1 PTPTRSHPFLHSP
14 SHSTHPHSFPTR
26 RSSDLH
32 RVSHVGPH
40 DRSLVSKAEM
50 FFLMNENPANAT
62 SNQLSIRR
70 LKSHFQNQALSRSFV
85 CQAICLLLDSQIV
98 LTIFHLHLFSS
109 LYQHPFVIYWLVESI
124 GSKLLQHVAFLFQ
137 STELNH
143 ALIQNK
149 YQASVLH
156 TINSGTIVF
165 GSVYEMLMKY
175 HSADI

>member
-1 PTPTRSHPFLHSP
+1 
-14 SHSTHPHSFPTR
+14 
-26 RSSDLH
+26 
-32 RVSHVGPH
+32 
-40 DRSLVSKAEM
+40 M

-98 LTIFHLHLFSS
+98 LTIFHVHLFAS
-109 LYQHPFVIYWLVESI
+109 LYQHSFVIYGLVESSA
-124 GSKLLQHVAFLFQ
+124 SKLLQHVAFLFQ

-143 ALIQNK
+143 SHIQDK
-149 YQASVLH
+149 SQASALH
-156 TINSGTIVF
+156 TNNNGTLVV

-175 HSADI
+175 HSADIPLHGHSHDTSQM